1 MAGADMPFLDH
12 LEELRQRLLKAV
24 IALAVSLAVSFALV
38 VRYDAI
44 TLLTKP
50 IAPYLPGGKLVFT
63 HPADSF
69 TIALTVSLGLAL
81 VFSAPVILY
90 QVWAF
95 MAPALYQNEKKVV
108 IPLLVAASL
117 LFAVGVSGSFFLV
130 LPFTL
135 KFLLQFQSAALVPMI
150 TASDYFSFATTMSL
164 ALGAVFELPIVLTGL
179 TALGIVTPM
188 LLRRFRRHALVAAV
202 ITSSL
207 ITPGDAVS
215 ATMVLLGP
223 LYGLYEVS
231 IVASALVY
239 RRKQRRILAEQAGD
253 VGAPA

>member
-1 MAGADMPFLDH
+1 MAADMPFLDH
-12 LEELRQRLLKAV
+12 LEELRQRLLKV
-24 IALAVSLAVSFALV
+24 VVALGVAMAFSLALV
-38 VRYDAI
+38 MKFDAI
-44 TLLTKP
+44 TFLTKP
-50 IAPYLPGGKLVFT
+50 IVPYLPGGKLVFT

-81 VFSAPVILY
+81 VIAAPVILY

-95 MAPALYQNEKKVV
+95 MAPALYQNEKKIV

-117 LFAVGVSGSFFLV
+117 LFATGVSGSFFLV

-135 KFLLQFQSAALVPMI
+135 RFLMQFQSAALIPMI

-179 TALGIVTPM
+179 TALGIVTPE
-188 LLRRFRRHALVAAV
+188 LLRRYRRHALVAAV

-215 ATMVLLGP
+215 ATLVLLGP
-223 LYGLYEVS
+223 LYGLYEIS

-239 RRKQRRILAEQAGD
+239 RRKQRRILAEQAAD
-253 VGAPA
+253 LGAPA